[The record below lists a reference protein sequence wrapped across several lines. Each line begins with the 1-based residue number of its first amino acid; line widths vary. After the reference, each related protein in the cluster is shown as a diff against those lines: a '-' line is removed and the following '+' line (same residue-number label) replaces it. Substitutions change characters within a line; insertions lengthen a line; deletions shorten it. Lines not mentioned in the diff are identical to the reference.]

1 MNRNTKILLSGIIIG
16 AAAMQL
22 LNMIFSQQSLRIG
35 GEIFVPALVLLIRQ
49 AAIKTADIFSTKRR
63 NEHE

>member
-22 LNMIFSQQSLRIG
+22 LNIIFSQQSLRIG

-49 AAIKTADIFSTKRR
+49 AAIKTADIFSVKRR
-63 NEHE
+63 KKP

>member
-1 MNRNTKILLSGIIIG
+1 MNKNTKILLSGIIIG

-22 LNMIFSQQSLRIG
+22 LNMIFSGQPVRIG

>member
-1 MNRNTKILLSGIIIG
+1 MNRNAKILLSGIVIG
-16 AAAMQL
+16 AALLQL

-35 GEIFVPALVLLIRQ
+35 GEIFVPVLVLLIRQ

>member
-1 MNRNTKILLSGIIIG
+1 MNRNTKILLSGIVTG
-16 AAAMQL
+16 AVITQL

-49 AAIKTADIFSTKRR
+49 AAIKTADIFSVKRR
-63 NEHE
+63 KEHE